1 MNKTWVIAE
10 QLKDASFRIVKLVD
24 AETEPT
30 EEFRKGVIEICELY
44 RNSKMPNNTVCLFKL
59 TDEEASCMLFEAPP
73 EYLHTV
79 FEELK
84 TAGRTTCNDTVSIQR
99 SAWCY
104 SKGID
109 VLEYSLQNGGGGKNN
124 RMNIVSNPDF
134 QTFRDE
140 KCELD

>member
-24 AETEPT
+24 AVTEPT
-30 EEFRKGVIEICELY
+30 EEFREGLLEICAFY
-44 RNSKMPNNTVCLFKL
+44 KNTKMPNNTACLFKAI
-59 TDEEASCMLFEAPP
+59 DEEGSRMLSEAPP
-73 EYLHTV
+73 EHLHAV

-104 SKGID
+104 LKGID
-109 VLEYSLQNGGGGKNN
+109 VLEYSLQNGGGGKSK
-124 RMNIVSNPDF
+124 RMIIVSNPDF
-134 QTFRDE
+134 QTFRAE
-140 KCELD
+140 NCELD